1 MFAGAPGAHFTNA
14 FSRVDASYKTEETAM
29 KAEGDIRRDVEAE
42 LRWSPDL
49 DETDI
54 AVKANDAVVTL
65 TGFVRSYHEKY
76 QAEAAVKRVAG
87 VAGVANDIQV
97 RLPSG
102 NVMVDPEIAREAV
115 TAIKLELPFSHES
128 IKVLVHEGHVTL
140 EGILEWQY
148 QKERAETAVRRLKG
162 ITGVTNL
169 ITIKPQVSTTDI
181 KRKIEDAFRRT
192 AEVDANR
199 ISIEARGSEVT
210 LRGKVRSWAE
220 RDQAQR
226 TAWSA
231 PGVTQVKN
239 DITVSL

>member
-1 MFAGAPGAHFTNA
+1 
-14 FSRVDASYKTEETAM
+14 M
-29 KAEGDIRRDVEAE
+29 KADGDIKRDIEAE
-42 LRWSPDL
+42 LHWSPDI

-54 AVKANDAVVTL
+54 AVKVNGGVVAL
-65 TGFVRSYHEKY
+65 TGFVHSYHETY

-97 RLPSG
+97 RLSSG
-102 NVMVDPEIAREAV
+102 NVMADPEIAREAV

-128 IKVLVHEGHVTL
+128 IKVLVHEGRVTL
-140 EGILEWQY
+140 EGTLEWQF

-162 ITGVTNL
+162 IRGVTNL
-169 ITIKPQVSTTDI
+169 ITIKPRVSTSDI
-181 KRKIEDAFRRT
+181 KRKIEDAFRRS
-192 AEVDANR
+192 AEVDANH

-210 LRGKVRSWAE
+210 LRGNVRSWAE

-239 DITVSL
+239 DITVRL

>member
-1 MFAGAPGAHFTNA
+1 
-14 FSRVDASYKTEETAM
+14 M
-29 KAEGDIRRDVEAE
+29 KADGDIKRDVEAE
-42 LRWSPDL
+42 LHWSPDI

-54 AVKANDAVVTL
+54 AVKVNGGVVAL
-65 TGFVRSYHEKY
+65 TGFVRSYHETY
-76 QAEAAVKRVAG
+76 QAEAAVKRVTG

-102 NVMVDPEIAREAV
+102 NVMADPEIAREAV

-128 IKVLVHEGHVTL
+128 IKVLVHEGQVTL

-148 QKERAETAVRRLKG
+148 QKERAEIAVRRLKG
-162 ITGVTNL
+162 IRGVTNL
-169 ITIKPQVSTTDI
+169 ITIKPRVSTSDI
-181 KRKIEDAFRRT
+181 KRKIEDAFRRS
-192 AEVDANR
+192 AEVDANH

-210 LRGKVRSWAE
+210 LRGNVRSWAE

>member
-1 MFAGAPGAHFTNA
+1 M
-14 FSRVDASYKTEETAM
+14 
-29 KAEGDIRRDVEAE
+29 
-42 LRWSPDL
+42 
-49 DETDI
+49 
-54 AVKANDAVVTL
+54 
-65 TGFVRSYHEKY
+65 Y

-102 NVMVDPEIAREAV
+102 NVMADPEIAREAV

-128 IKVLVHEGHVTL
+128 IKVLVHDGQVTL

-148 QKERAETAVRRLKG
+148 QKERAEIAVRRLKG
-162 ITGVTNL
+162 IRGVTNL
-169 ITIKPQVSTTDI
+169 ITIKPRVSTSDI
-181 KRKIEDAFRRT
+181 KRKIEDAFRRS
-192 AEVDANR
+192 AEVDANH
-199 ISIEARGSEVT
+199 ISIDARGSEVT
-210 LRGKVRSWAE
+210 LRGNVRSWAE

>member
-1 MFAGAPGAHFTNA
+1 
-14 FSRVDASYKTEETAM
+14 M
-29 KAEGDIRRDVEAE
+29 KADGDIKRDVEAE
-42 LRWSPDL
+42 LHWSPDI

-54 AVKANDAVVTL
+54 AVKVNGGVVAL
-65 TGFVRSYHEKY
+65 TGFVRSYHEMY

-102 NVMVDPEIAREAV
+102 NVMADPEIAREAV

-128 IKVLVHEGHVTL
+128 IKVLVHDGQVTL

-148 QKERAETAVRRLKG
+148 QKERAEIAVRRLKG
-162 ITGVTNL
+162 IRGVTNL
-169 ITIKPQVSTTDI
+169 ITIKPRVSTSDI
-181 KRKIEDAFRRT
+181 KRKIEDAFRRS
-192 AEVDANR
+192 AEVDANH
-199 ISIEARGSEVT
+199 ISIDARGSEVT
-210 LRGKVRSWAE
+210 LRGNVRSWAE